1 MLIVLKSDCT
11 PESQERILARVRE
24 LGFAPHVIDGA
35 GRTAIGIT
43 GNKGAIDPALFTLL
57 DGVADAIPVTA
68 PYKLVSREVKKD
80 DTIIDVA
87 GVPVGGPEI
96 VVMAG
101 PCSVESEEQI
111 MACARGV
118 AGGGASMLRG
128 GAFKPRTSPY
138 EFQGL
143 KGDGLKLLAQARAA
157 TGLKV
162 ITEVKDTATLA
173 AVAEV
178 ADVLQIGARNMQ
190 NFSLLEAVGETRKP
204 VMLKRGPS
212 ATIKE
217 LLLAAEYI
225 VARGNKQVMFC
236 ERGIRT
242 FETMTRNTLDL
253 NAVPMLKHHSHLPV
267 IIDPSHGT
275 GVRLAVP
282 AMARAAIAAGADGI
296 IVEVHPNPDRA
307 LSDGA
312 QSLTIPMFHQMMKEL
327 DLIARAMGRTLH
339 RPAGQART

>member
-1 MLIVLKSDCT
+1 MLIVLKSDVT

-57 DGVADAIPVTA
+57 EGVADAIPVTA

-80 DTIIDVA
+80 DTVIDVA
-87 GVPVGGPEI
+87 GVPVGGPAI
-96 VVMAG
+96 VIMAG

-111 MACARGV
+111 MATARGV
-118 AGGGASMLRG
+118 AQAGASMLRG

-162 ITEVKDTATLA
+162 ITEVKDTATLQ

-242 FETMTRNTLDL
+242 FETMYRNTLDL
-253 NAVPMLKHHSHLPV
+253 NAVPMLKANSHLPV
-267 IIDPSHGT
+267 IVDPSHGV
-275 GVRLAVP
+275 GIRSAVP

-296 IVEVHPNPDRA
+296 MVEVHPEPDRA
-307 LSDGA
+307 LSDGM
-312 QSLTIPMFHQMMKEL
+312 QSLTLPMFSKMMREL
-327 DLIARAMGRTLH
+327 DLIAQAMGRSIF
-339 RPAGQART
+339 RPRA